1 MGSNFNCKLT
11 KIRPTI
17 FAASLYFILSF
28 QVLIHIGLLANEG
41 QLHFAEEAGKGGPL
55 GELVQWS
62 DLISSLYIL
71 GHDIT
76 VTASIQAVQRSV
88 TFS

>member
-1 MGSNFNCKLT
+1 MAFPNE
-11 KIRPTI
+11 
-17 FAASLYFILSF
+17 FALLCFTFITFVF
-28 QVLIHIGLLANEG
+28 QILVHIGLLASEE

-62 DLISSLYIL
+62 DVITSLYIL

-76 VTASIQAVQRSV
+76 VTANIAAVQRWDHS
-88 TFS
+88 TE